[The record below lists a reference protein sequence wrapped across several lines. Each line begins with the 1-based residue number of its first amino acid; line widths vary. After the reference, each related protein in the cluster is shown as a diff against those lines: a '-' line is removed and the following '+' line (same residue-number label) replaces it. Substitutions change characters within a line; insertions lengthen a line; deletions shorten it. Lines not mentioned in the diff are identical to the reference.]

1 MYVDIG
7 QTGSGSDA
15 GIFNE
20 SPFKAAI
27 EAGTL
32 NLPEADPVPYGDQ
45 PVEYFLLGDDA
56 FALKTWMMKPL
67 PLRNMTHQQRVYN

>member
-15 GIFNE
+15 GVFNE

-32 NLPEADPVPYGDQ
+32 NLPEADPVLTSQ
-45 PVEYFLLGDDA
+45 WNTSLWEMTLLHSRLG
-56 FALKTWMMKPL
+56 
-67 PLRNMTHQQRVYN
+67 